1 MSPRS
6 EEFIE
11 QARDRL
17 VAAREALEAA
27 HRGVA
32 VSVAYYAMLYA
43 ARAMLSEDDENARS
57 HRGTWN
63 LFRVKYVTNEA
74 FEAALFTLA
83 QHAQV
88 AREGGDYA
96 AVIPSEAEARR
107 YVDGAAEFLAA
118 AENLL
123 GARPGVSRSSIPLTQ
138 TARTGASEGRIEGA
152 GRRPHA
158 TASR

>member
-17 VAAREALEAA
+17 AAAREALAA
-27 HRGVA
+27 GHRGVA

-43 ARAMLSEDDENARS
+43 ARASLSEDDENART

-63 LFRVKYVTNEA
+63 LFRIKYITTDA
-74 FEAALFTLA
+74 FDVELFTMA

-88 AREGGDYA
+88 AREAGDYS
-96 AVIPSEAEARR
+96 AVTPSGEEAER
-107 YVDGAAEFLAA
+107 YVTGAADFLAA
-118 AENLL
+118 VE
-123 GARPGVSRSSIPLTQ
+123 RMI
-138 TARTGASEGRIEGA
+138 A
-152 GRRPHA
+152 G
-158 TASR
+158 

>member
-1 MSPRS
+1 MTRRS
-6 EEFIE
+6 EEFLE

-17 VAAREALEAA
+17 TASREALDAG

-43 ARAMLSEDDENARS
+43 ARATLSEDDENART

-63 LFRVKYVTNEA
+63 LFRIKYVTTDV
-74 FEAALFTLA
+74 FEASLFTLA

-96 AVIPSEAEARR
+96 AVSPSAEEARR
-107 YVDGAAEFLAA
+107 YVEGAGEFLAA
-118 AENLL
+118 VEAVLV
-123 GARPGVSRSSIPLTQ
+123 R
-138 TARTGASEGRIEGA
+138 
-152 GRRPHA
+152 
-158 TASR
+158 